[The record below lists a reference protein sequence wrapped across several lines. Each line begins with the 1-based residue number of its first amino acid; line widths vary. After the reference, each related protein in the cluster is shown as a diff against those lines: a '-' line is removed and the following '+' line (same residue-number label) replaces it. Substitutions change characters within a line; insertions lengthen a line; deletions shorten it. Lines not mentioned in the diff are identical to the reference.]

1 MFVDF
6 LWEIR
11 MPDEKKVSEE
21 ELVNTYQKH
30 FDKNLALKL
39 LKKLRKSTRD
49 KPKVIAGT
57 SGVIV
62 SSLGK
67 LLSTLDNPA
76 MPVHLKALVFGA
88 IGYIVLPFDL
98 IPDILPV
105 VGYTDD
111 LASVAGVVTAVVGYS
126 NFSLDELDKEI
137 DAEIALEVAG
147 E

>member
-1 MFVDF
+1 
-6 LWEIR
+6 
-11 MPDEKKVSEE
+11 MPDEEKKVSEE

-57 SGVIV
+57 SGGIV

-137 DAEIALEVAG
+137 DAEIALKVGG

>member
-1 MFVDF
+1 
-6 LWEIR
+6 

-111 LASVAGVVTAVVGYS
+111 LASVAGVVAAVVGYS

-137 DAEIALEVAG
+137 DAEIALKVTG

>member
-1 MFVDF
+1 
-6 LWEIR
+6 
-11 MPDEKKVSEE
+11 MPDEEKKVSEE

-137 DAEIALEVAG
+137 DAEIALKVGG

>member
-1 MFVDF
+1 
-6 LWEIR
+6 

-111 LASVAGVVTAVVGYS
+111 LASVAGVVAAVVGYS
-126 NFSLDELDKEI
+126 NFSLHELDKEI
-137 DAEIALEVAG
+137 DAEIALKVTG

>member
-1 MFVDF
+1 MS
-6 LWEIR
+6 
-11 MPDEKKVSEE
+11 DEEKSVSEE

-30 FDKNLALKL
+30 YDKNVALKL

-57 SGVIV
+57 AGAIV
-62 SSLGK
+62 TSLGK
-67 LLSTLDNPA
+67 LLSTLENPA

-88 IGYIVLPFDL
+88 IGYIVLPLDL
-98 IPDILPV
+98 IPDLLTG
-105 VGYTDD
+105 VGYADD

-126 NFSLDELDKEI
+126 DFSLDDLDKEI
-137 DAEIALEVAG
+137 DAQLKVTG

>member
-1 MFVDF
+1 
-6 LWEIR
+6 

-49 KPKVIAGT
+49 KPKVMAGT

-111 LASVAGVVTAVVGYS
+111 LASVAGVVAAVVGYS

-137 DAEIALEVAG
+137 DAEIALKVTG

>member
-1 MFVDF
+1 
-6 LWEIR
+6 

-49 KPKVIAGT
+49 KPKVMAGT

-88 IGYIVLPFDL
+88 IGYIFLPFDL

-111 LASVAGVVTAVVGYS
+111 LASVAGVVAAVVGYS

-137 DAEIALEVAG
+137 DAEIALKVTG

>member
-1 MFVDF
+1 
-6 LWEIR
+6 
-11 MPDEKKVSEE
+11 MPDEEKKVSEE

-88 IGYIVLPFDL
+88 IGYIILPFDL

-137 DAEIALEVAG
+137 DAEIALKVG
-147 E
+147 GK

>member
-1 MFVDF
+1 
-6 LWEIR
+6 

>member
-1 MFVDF
+1 
-6 LWEIR
+6 
-11 MPDEKKVSEE
+11 MPEEEKRVSEE
-21 ELVNTYQKH
+21 ELVDTYQKH

-57 SGVIV
+57 AGAIV

-88 IGYIVLPFDL
+88 IGYIVLPLDL
-98 IPDILPV
+98 IPDLLPG
-105 VGYTDD
+105 VGYADD

-126 NFSLDELDKEI
+126 DFSLDELDKEI
-137 DAEIALEVAG
+137 DAETALKVIG

>member
-1 MFVDF
+1 
-6 LWEIR
+6 
-11 MPDEKKVSEE
+11 
-21 ELVNTYQKH
+21 
-30 FDKNLALKL
+30 
-39 LKKLRKSTRD
+39 
-49 KPKVIAGT
+49 
-57 SGVIV
+57 
-62 SSLGK
+62 
-67 LLSTLDNPA
+67 

-111 LASVAGVVTAVVGYS
+111 LASVAGVVAAVVGYS

-137 DAEIALEVAG
+137 DAEIALKVTG